1 MARKADGAG
10 KVRAELEGV
19 SLTLVDIEEAL
30 PFVHQRITQAIRRS
44 GLHSL
49 LSPALED
56 LERMAKDV
64 QQAKSQVGVA
74 VTKLMER

>member
-1 MARKADGAG
+1 MARKANGAG

-30 PFVHQRITQAIRRS
+30 PFVRQRIEQAIRRS
-44 GLHSL
+44 GMNDL